1 MRPSGVRR
9 VEPWGVPPS
18 DSSPPGP
25 ADAGLPY
32 VAHLRVYEPLEA
44 FPGRERERWQRYA
57 AAAPPREAVLAR
69 ERAAA
74 RRRLVGSAPSPVPA
88 GESRDALV
96 LESDGRVLVCPLQ
109 TRLRCWHALD
119 TLLDTLPDAVL
130 DAAVPPARR
139 AEVVAER
146 ERWLAAGADV
156 RVRTRT
162 ATWEVPV
169 AWFVLVDPGD
179 RDDPGPGA
187 ALRFRTEMSGARTRA
202 ARALR
207 TLRDTVG
214 SELEVTAEVEEVARW
229 LELFHPR
236 SVVELD
242 YAGLTWLL
250 DGTQASGDDSA
261 WDVQLGLES
270 LAAGDATAA
279 AAAYRRLTRR
289 WGRVRALARGS

>member
-1 MRPSGVRR
+1 
-9 VEPWGVPPS
+9 VPPS
-18 DSSPPGP
+18 DPSPPAP
-25 ADAGLPY
+25 ADAALPY

-44 FPGRERERWQRYA
+44 FSGRERDRWERYA
-57 AAAPPREAVLAR
+57 AAAPSREAVLAR

-74 RRRLVGSAPSPVPA
+74 RRRLVAAAPSPVPA
-88 GESRDALV
+88 GESRDAL
-96 LESDGRVLVCPLQ
+96 LLQSGGRVLVCPLQ

-119 TLLDTLPDAVL
+119 TLLDSLPDAVL
-130 DAAVPPARR
+130 DAVVPPARR

-146 ERWLAAGADV
+146 ERWLATGADV

-169 AWFVLVDPGD
+169 AWFVLVAPVD
-179 RDDPGPGA
+179 RDDPGTGG
-187 ALRFRTEMSGARTRA
+187 ALRFRTDMAGARTRA

-214 SELEVTAEVEEVARW
+214 GELELTAEVEEIARW

-242 YAGLTWLL
+242 YAGLTSLL
-250 DGTQASGDDSA
+250 DGAPRAGDDSA
-261 WDVQLGLES
+261 GDVQLGLES